1 MRLEKIKDVRV
12 GQIWSFNNGETYDI
26 VIDVRT
32 TDGNYNG
39 DKYNPYE
46 IRYQIFADRDYASD
60 RKDMED
66 KNNICEIDIEYCRRE
81 EKATDYLMQMF
92 KHPDKY
98 LIGFLGITHEIQNDK
113 LVEIPRKQKFEVD
126 DILKIFNYYKDE
138 TTGNIC
144 GQFTGL
150 ICYDGLLRK
159 LENYDKIEKVGIL
172 GVNYEFVNDKF
183 VR

>member
-46 IRYQIFADRDYASD
+46 IRYRIFADRDYASG
-60 RKDMED
+60 RKDTEYE
-66 KNNICEIDIEYCRRE
+66 KNICEIDIEYCRRE
-81 EKATDYLMQMF
+81 EEASDNIIQMF
-92 KHPDKY
+92 KQPDKY
-98 LIGFLGITHEIQNDK
+98 LIGFLGITHKIQNDK

-126 DILKIFNYYKDE
+126 DILYCKFPYLSNNCIKE
-138 TTGNIC
+138 KRI
-144 GQFTGL
+144 L
-150 ICYDGLLRK
+150 ICYNGVQDLK
-159 LENYDKIEKVGIL
+159 DYSSIKKIGVL
-172 GVNYEFVNDKF
+172 GVNCDFVNDKLCK
-183 VR
+183 